1 MKHVMEKLEVSE
13 RRACRVLGQPRSSQR
28 YEALRPA
35 LDVELVRRLHELS
48 AENPRFGYRR
58 ITALLKREGWRVNR
72 KRVQRLWREEGLKVP
87 QRAVKRRRL
96 GEAGNGCQ
104 RRVATVAHEVWALD
118 LVMDAT
124 ADGRRLKILTVIDE
138 ASRYALS
145 INVSRSLTAAGVM
158 RELER
163 LMTIHGPPGFI
174 RSDNGPEFIADAARG
189 FLAASGVRTL
199 FIEPGSPWQNGFN
212 ESFNARLRDELLN
225 LELFATLHEAE
236 VLIANW
242 RNYYN
247 HERPHGA
254 LGYGTP
260 AEALEGLTDRV
271 KTGAPHQ

>member
-1 MKHVMEKLEVSE
+1 MEKLEVSE

-72 KRVQRLWREEGLKVP
+72 KRVQRLWRQEGLKVP

-118 LVMDAT
+118 FVMDAT

-145 INVSRSLTAAGVM
+145 INVTRSLTAQGVM
-158 RELER
+158 R
-163 LMTIHGPPGFI
+163 GW
-174 RSDNGPEFIADAARG
+174 S
-189 FLAASGVRTL
+189 AS
-199 FIEPGSPWQNGFN
+199 
-212 ESFNARLRDELLN
+212 
-225 LELFATLHEAE
+225 
-236 VLIANW
+236 
-242 RNYYN
+242 
-247 HERPHGA
+247 
-254 LGYGTP
+254 
-260 AEALEGLTDRV
+260 
-271 KTGAPHQ
+271 

>member
-1 MKHVMEKLEVSE
+1 
-13 RRACRVLGQPRSSQR
+13 
-28 YEALRPA
+28 
-35 LDVELVRRLHELS
+35 
-48 AENPRFGYRR
+48 RR

-72 KRVQRLWREEGLKVP
+72 KRVQRLWRQEGLKVP

-124 ADGRRLKILTVIDE
+124 DDGRRLKILTVIDE

-145 INVSRSLTAAGVM
+145 VHVTRSLTAQGVM

-174 RSDNGPEFIADAARG
+174 RRDTGPESISHAARG
-189 FLAASGVRTL
+189 SLAARGVRTL
-199 FIEPGSPWQNGFN
+199 LTEPGSPRQTGFN
-212 ESFNARLRDELLN
+212 ASFNARLRDEPLN

-242 RNYYN
+242 RKYYN

-254 LGYGTP
+254 LGYGPP
-260 AEALEGLTDRV
+260 AV
-271 KTGAPHQ
+271 